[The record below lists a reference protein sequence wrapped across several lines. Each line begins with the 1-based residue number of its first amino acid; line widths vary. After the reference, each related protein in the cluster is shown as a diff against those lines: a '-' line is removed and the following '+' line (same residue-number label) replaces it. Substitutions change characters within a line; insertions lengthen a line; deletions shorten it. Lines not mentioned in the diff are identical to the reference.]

1 MGGGGGGGQ
10 KHDFK
15 GIYIFLKNKNKIG
28 EGFKILGGG
37 AIALPKDHLGSPL
50 N

>member
-1 MGGGGGGGQ
+1 MGGGGGA
-10 KHDFK
+10 KNM
-15 GIYIFLKNKNKIG
+15 ILRVYIFFKNKNKIG

-37 AIALPKDHLGSPL
+37 AIALPKDHLDSPL